1 MALFK
6 STILAQASGSVNG
19 IVFSHNA
26 GGTYMRNRSI
36 PSNPGT
42 DRQDQVRTAMASI
55 SNAWKYVLTPAQR
68 VLWRNFGALTK
79 VRNRLGDEISLSG
92 IAAFNRVNLFRIST
106 LGTTLLDEPPAV
118 TITDAAP
125 SFTSLIANEGVAPDV
140 TVDIVI
146 ALAGGTPADYSLACY
161 ISGAISPG
169 VSFYRGPYPE
179 LQLKSPAAATNTI
192 STSLPNTTGAGQ
204 NIAAR
209 LTLYHTASGTPIWSV
224 NTEATT
230 IAP

>member
-36 PSNPGT
+36 PTNPGT

-68 VLWRNFGALTK
+68 ILWRNFGALTK

-106 LGTTLLDEPPAV
+106 LGLAMLDEPPAA

-125 SFTSLIANEGVAPDV
+125 SFSSFTAAVGAEPPPNAEV
-140 TVDIVI
+140 TI
-146 ALAGGTPADYSLACY
+146 ALAGGTPANYSLACY
-161 ISGAISPG
+161 VSGAISPG
-169 VSFYRGPYPE
+169 VTFYRGPYPQIE
-179 LQLKSPAAATNTI
+179 IVSPAAASNVVETEIPNTI
-192 STSLPNTTGAGQ
+192 AATVNV
-204 NIAAR
+204 AAR
-209 LTLYHTASGTPIWSV
+209 ITLYHTTSGTPIWTV
-224 NTEATT
+224 NTEAVT
-230 IAP
+230 II